1 MENLGIDL
9 KLLIAQIINFVLF
22 FIVFQKFISKPFLSY
37 LSKERK
43 ADEERKR
50 ALTLAKEEEE
60 RLLKLEQEVR
70 LKAKKQAD
78 EMLEEAKKSAE
89 HVREQIIAQAQ
100 KEAEQIIAKGKAAVD
115 EEKINL
121 YKDVKSKAVD
131 LSMLIVK
138 NALKDYLTE
147 DAKKALSQH
156 IVANASK
163 EVN

>member
-22 FIVFQKFISKPFLSY
+22 FIVFQKLISKPFLAY

-43 ADEERKR
+43 ADEEKKK
-50 ALTLAKEEEE
+50 ALALIQQQEEAMKKMEHEMRMKE
-60 RLLKLEQEVR
+60 
-70 LKAKKQAD
+70 KKQAD
-78 EMLEEAKKSAE
+78 EMFEQAKKDAE
-89 HVREQIIAQAQ
+89 RVREEIIAQAQ
-100 KEAEQIIAKGKAAVD
+100 KEAAQIIAKGKAAV
-115 EEKINL
+115 EEERLNL
-121 YKDVKSKAVD
+121 YKDVKNKAVD

-147 DAKKALSQH
+147 DAKKALTQH
-156 IVANASK
+156 IINSASK